1 VRQRTQRHGRIRRHK
16 RDVPLDDFLLIKK
29 NTTSF
34 ELPIRKVKKETLT
47 FDPGFLATDSLNSL
61 TALSVL
67 PSTSTPDVELS
78 SLCVTLRVALGNPR
92 PRSAHP
98 PQCSTALDSCA
109 IDGSLCGLSTTVINK
124 TRRQSSNCPY
134 EK

>member
-1 VRQRTQRHGRIRRHK
+1 MS
-16 RDVPLDDFLLIKK
+16 IK
-29 NTTSF
+29 
-34 ELPIRKVKKETLT
+34 LPIRKVKTETLT

-78 SLCVTLRVALGNPR
+78 SLCVTLRVAAGNPR

-109 IDGSLCGLSTTVINK
+109 IDGSLCGLSTTVIKQNTTSVSPIARMEIK
-124 TRRQSSNCPY
+124 INSPNNESDS
-134 EK
+134 